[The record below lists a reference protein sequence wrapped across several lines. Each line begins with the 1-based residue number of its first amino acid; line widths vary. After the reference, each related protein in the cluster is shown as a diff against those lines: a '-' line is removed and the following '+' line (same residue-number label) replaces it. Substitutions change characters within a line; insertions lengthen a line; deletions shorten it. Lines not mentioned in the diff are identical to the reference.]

1 METRKRRWGDRK
13 DGYRLHGLDPMHAFV
28 PYLMPNR
35 ADNEAFIQEQVDL
48 TNLLAYLDKKNENE
62 TDFKYTMFHV
72 IAAAIVKTVVLR
84 PHLNRFIKGCRVYQ
98 RNDISLA
105 FVVKKEFNDESH
117 EALAFIKFDENSTV
131 DSVHELIKKEVR
143 TCRSDKLDN
152 STQGMDMLSK
162 LPRWFMR
169 IVMAIL
175 RRLDFYGRVPDS
187 LIKTDPNHATVFI
200 SNLGSI
206 KLNAGYHHLTNWG
219 TNSVFIVIG
228 AKHKA
233 PFYDDDGNVE
243 MRTVLELGLTLDER
257 ISDGY
262 YYSKSVQLFKHL
274 LTHPE
279 LLELPAKEEVK
290 I

>member
-48 TNLLAYLDKKNENE
+48 TNLLAYLEKKNANE

-131 DSVHELIKKEVR
+131 DSVHERIKKEVR

-152 STQGMDMLSK
+152 STQGMDTLSK
-162 LPRWFMR
+162 LPRWLMR
-169 IVMAIL
+169 ILMAIL

-228 AKHKA
+228 ARHKA
-233 PFYDDDGNVE
+233 PFYDDEGNAE
-243 MRTVLELGLTLDER
+243 MREVLELGLTLDER

-279 LLELPAKEEVK
+279 LLELPAKEKVEL
-290 I
+290 

>member
-1 METRKRRWGDRK
+1 MEKRKHKWGDRK
-13 DGYRLHGLDPMHAFV
+13 DGYLLKGLDPLHAFV

-62 TDFKYTMFHV
+62 TDFKYTMFHI

-84 PHLNRFIKGCRVYQ
+84 PHLNRFIKGCRMYQ
-98 RNDISLA
+98 RKDISLA

-117 EALAFIKFDENSTV
+117 EALAFIKFDENSTI
-131 DSVHELIKKEVR
+131 DSVHERIKQEVR
-143 TCRSDKLDN
+143 TCRSDKIDN
-152 STQGMDMLSK
+152 STQGMDTLSK

-169 IVMAIL
+169 IVMFIL
-175 RRLDFYGRVPDS
+175 RRLDFYGKVPNS

-228 AKHKA
+228 ARHKA
-233 PFYDDDGNVE
+233 PFYDDEGNVE
-243 MRTVLELGLTLDER
+243 MRNVLELGLTLDER

-279 LLELPAKEEVK
+279 LLEKPAKEEVVL
-290 I
+290 